1 MSEEKAKTHKKAR
14 HATAGIERL
23 LKGRRHVNLDTLA
36 FASIL
41 AALKAV
47 AEPARQLAACEDNGL
62 IGNAGGTLIFQMNR
76 QWKHLESVLVAA
88 GFEHPLW
95 NFHDKKP
102 TAEQRK
108 TVAFMLLDMVRCMK
122 EGKYVPEKF
131 DSRTFA
137 KRMVLAVELV
147 QALTPSE
154 PAPAGSTAPIPYHAT
169 ADRSQEQTAV
179 QDQEEEFLFRKEGE
193 IWHVRFG
200 QEHGDFPDR
209 KAFNHISE
217 LLSKSYR
224 PLSGL
229 ELTGTHDTNTAAP
242 TCQET
247 LDREAYEKLKEA
259 AQDYA
264 QRIEKARR
272 ENDTVTVSALERE
285 FQAVIDQLEQAHGLG
300 GRSRQLGPSGPKT
313 KAFDAVR
320 QALKRCYGLL
330 RSSGLPML
338 AEHLEKTI
346 VQASPTFTYT
356 PGYDPLHPEPAWQF

>member
-1 MSEEKAKTHKKAR
+1 MSEEKPKTHNKAR
-14 HATAGIERL
+14 YATAGIERL
-23 LKGRRHVNLDTLA
+23 LKGRRQVNLDTLD
-36 FASIL
+36 FAPIL

-62 IGNAGGTLIFQMNR
+62 IGNAGGTVIFQMNR

-95 NFHDKKP
+95 IFDDKKP

-122 EGKYVPEKF
+122 EGKYVLETF
-131 DSRTFA
+131 DPQTFA
-137 KRMVLAVELV
+137 KRMVLAVEMV

-154 PAPAGSTAPIPYHAT
+154 PAPAGSTAPT
-169 ADRSQEQTAV
+169 AERSQEQTGV
-179 QDQEEEFLFRKEGE
+179 QDKKEEFLFRKKGA

-200 QEHGDFPDR
+200 QELGDFPDHN
-209 KAFNHISE
+209 AFNHISQ

-229 ELTGTHDTNTAAP
+229 ELKGTYDTNTAAP

-247 LDREAYEKLKEA
+247 LDREAVKKLKEA
-259 AQDYA
+259 VEDYA
-264 QRIEKARR
+264 QRIEKARL
-272 ENDTVTVSALERE
+272 ENDTVTVSTLQPE
-285 FQAVIDQLEQAHGLG
+285 FQAVIDQLTQAHGLG
-300 GRSRQLGPSGPKT
+300 GRSRQLGPSGPET
-313 KAFDAVR
+313 KAFDAVKH
-320 QALKRCYGLL
+320 ALKRCYGLL
-330 RSSGLPML
+330 RRSSLPML

-356 PGYDPLHPEPAWQF
+356 PGYDPLHREPAWQF

>member
-1 MSEEKAKTHKKAR
+1 MSEEKTLHESWYAETGLGR
-14 HATAGIERL
+14 I
-23 LKGRRHVNLDTLA
+23 LKGRTHVNLDTLDLA
-36 FASIL
+36 PIL
-41 AALKAV
+41 AALKTV
-47 AEPARQLAACEDNGL
+47 AEPACQLAAWEDNGL
-62 IGNAGGTLIFQMNR
+62 IDNAGGTLIFQMNR

-88 GFEHPLW
+88 GFENPLLIFDA
-95 NFHDKKP
+95 NKP

-108 TVAFMLLDMVRCMK
+108 TVAFMLLEMVRRMK
-122 EGKYVPEKF
+122 EGKYVLGTF
-131 DSRTFA
+131 DPQTFA
-137 KRMVLAVELV
+137 KRMVLAVEMV

-169 ADRSQEQTAV
+169 AERSQEPTAV
-179 QDQEEEFLFRKEGE
+179 LDSEAEFLFRKKGQ

-200 QEHGDFPDR
+200 QEHGDFPDH

-229 ELTGTHDTNTAAP
+229 ELKGTYDTNKAAL

-247 LDREAYEKLKEA
+247 LDREAVEKLKEA
-259 AQDYA
+259 TQDYL

-272 ENDTVTVSALERE
+272 ENDTVTVSTLQSE
-285 FQAVIDQLEQAHGLG
+285 FQAVIDQLKQAHGLG
-300 GRSRQLGPSGPKT
+300 GRSRQLGPSGPET
-313 KAFDAVR
+313 KAFDTVR
-320 QALKRCYGLL
+320 HALKRCYDLL
-330 RSSGLPML
+330 RRSGLPML